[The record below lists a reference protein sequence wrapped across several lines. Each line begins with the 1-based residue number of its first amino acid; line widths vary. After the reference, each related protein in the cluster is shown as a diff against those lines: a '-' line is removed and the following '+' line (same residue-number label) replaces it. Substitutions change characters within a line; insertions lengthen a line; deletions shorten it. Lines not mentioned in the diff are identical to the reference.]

1 MNALQ
6 QLFEQKDYKHT
17 TDKGSVHTYLERYYG
32 KEFEDKREQP
42 ISLLEIGVFM
52 GGSLALFSEFMPKA
66 TIVGVDVDPNAKEAV
81 AKNVWGVDM
90 KNVSAHTIDAYTE
103 EALDMFEDNSFDYII
118 DDGPHTLDSMIFAV
132 YNWFH
137 KVKEGGKL
145 IIEGGPTPEGC
156 EIIRGAGNKM
166 GAKKITIF
174 DLRTSEGSR
183 YDDIIIEIQK

>member
-6 QLFEQKDYKHT
+6 QLFEQKNYKHT
-17 TDKGSVHTYLERYYG
+17 TDKGSVHTYLEGYYG
-32 KEFEDKREQP
+32 KEFEDKRQQP

-66 TIVGVDVDPNAKEAV
+66 TIVGVDVDPKVKEV
-81 AKNVWGVDM
+81 IAKNAFDVDM
-90 KNVSAHTIDAYTE
+90 KNVSVHIVDAYSK

-118 DDGPHTLDSMIFAV
+118 DDGPHTLDSMMFAV

-145 IIEGGPTPEGC
+145 IIEDVQDPKWFD
-156 EIIRGAGNKM
+156 ILRGAGNKM

>member
-6 QLFEQKDYKHT
+6 QLFEQKNYKHT
-17 TDKGSVHTYLERYYG
+17 TDKGSVHTYLEGYYG
-32 KEFEDKREQP
+32 KEFEDKREKP

-66 TIVGVDVDPNAKEAV
+66 TIVGVDVDPKVKEAV
-81 AKNVWGVDM
+81 AKNAFDVDM
-90 KNVSAHTIDAYTE
+90 KNVSVHIVDAYSK
-103 EALDMFEDNSFDYII
+103 EALDMFEDDSFDYVI
-118 DDGPHTLDSMIFAV
+118 DDGPHTLDSMIFSI
-132 YNWFH
+132 YNWFA

-145 IIEGGPTPEGC
+145 IIEDVQAPEWFD
-156 EIIRGAGNKM
+156 ILRGAGNKM

-183 YDDIIIEIQK
+183 YDDVIIEIQK